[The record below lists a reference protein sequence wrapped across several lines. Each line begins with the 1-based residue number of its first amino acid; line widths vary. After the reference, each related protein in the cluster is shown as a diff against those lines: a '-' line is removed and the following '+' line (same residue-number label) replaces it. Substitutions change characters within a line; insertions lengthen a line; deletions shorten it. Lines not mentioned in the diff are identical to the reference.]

1 MRKRV
6 PYREN
11 PGCARK
17 KHLES
22 PASGSTPPRR
32 HRIRARPIFI
42 PGRKIAAFTLT
53 ASYKDGAKI
62 YTPDGQGT
70 SSAQGLPANARRS
83 SCART
88 AAHCRDCLAS
98 CKWRVCAEA
107 AQKRRNS
114 SFAAL
119 GQQSIAERQK
129 SVVSIN
135 NFISIYIDFLE
146 KPWYCIAIPK
156 VRYSISKKA

>member
-1 MRKRV
+1 MRKRA

-22 PASGSTPPRR
+22 PASGSTPPRG
-32 HRIRARPIFI
+32 HRIRAQPIFI

-53 ASYKDGAKI
+53 AGYKDGAKI

-70 SSAQGLPANARRS
+70 SSAQGLPARARRS

-88 AAHCRDCLAS
+88 AAHCRDCLRHAE
-98 CKWRVCAEA
+98 RGRAEA
-107 AQKRRNS
+107 APTRRNS
-114 SFAAL
+114 SFAAA

-135 NFISIYIDFLE
+135 NFISIHIDLLE

-156 VRYSISKKA
+156 ARCSISKKA

>member
-17 KHLES
+17 RRLES
-22 PASGSTPPRR
+22 PVSSSTPPRG

-53 ASYKDGAKI
+53 AGYKDGAKI

-70 SSAQGLPANARRS
+70 SSARGLPSNARRS

-98 CKWRVCAEA
+98 CKRRVCAEA

-114 SFAAL
+114 SFAAV
-119 GQQSIAERQK
+119 GQQIIAEGQK
-129 SVVSIN
+129 SAISIN
-135 NFISIYIDFLE
+135 IFISIYIDLLE
-146 KPWYCIAIPK
+146 KPWYCIVIPK
-156 VRYSISKKA
+156 ARYSISKKA